1 VAPFPTH
8 LMVGEQVWAALG
20 EHGLWAGPD
29 DYGTF
34 LLGCLAPG
42 VDKFCAGLGQATT
55 HFVAKEQELA
65 EHSSRCIEAL
75 LSQETSK

>member
-1 VAPFPTH
+1 
-8 LMVGEQVWAALG
+8 
-20 EHGLWAGPD
+20 
-29 DYGTF
+29 
-34 LLGCLAPG
+34 
-42 VDKFCAGLGQATT
+42 VDKFWAGLGQATT